1 MLRLLTSDSE
11 RRTHACRSNWL
22 HAGPQD
28 LSMSCTVSASG
39 PMGRVHWISVWDH
52 FYANPPSALILLEAV
67 ATMTILTSLTS
78 RVRAA
83 VWCSIP
89 AHNPGLLAK
98 R

>member
-1 MLRLLTSDSE
+1 
-11 RRTHACRSNWL
+11 
-22 HAGPQD
+22 
-28 LSMSCTVSASG
+28 
-39 PMGRVHWISVWDH
+39 
-52 FYANPPSALILLEAV
+52 V